1 MVSGM
6 ATKKVTITLDEAELE
21 QLRSLVHDG
30 TSRSVSGFVQ
40 HAVRVALAD
49 RAEFLAMLDESL
61 AKTGG
66 PLTEAEK
73 VWADGILQ
81 SRTAADRTVA

>member
-1 MVSGM
+1 
-6 ATKKVTITLDEAELE
+6 
-21 QLRSLVHDG
+21 
-30 TSRSVSGFVQ
+30 VQ